1 MKKNQLIISES
12 EKNEILSLYK
22 IINDSLIREQKET
35 PTVISVSN
43 HTTFDTD
50 SVASADFINK
60 LINDIITK
68 INADP
73 KAVEMKNSGK
83 MTISFITLAGT
94 ASNSW
99 NGKTTGYDWENDFKT
114 KFSGQRDET
123 ELYEKNKDLAYER
136 AYAFKDKIISE
147 LAKYGIKVSPY
158 TKFNI
163 LGNVINTGGKN
174 DDERDTAKYPRPG
187 QNLNCNIKFM
197 YENEIPKTT
206 TPPPLDDPKKIPPNM
221 VLTGTYFC
229 NGKNSKNEPIT
240 NSGDILDACTQTQI
254 NSDKNQ
260 PSAKSHIAAFEIKW
274 PANVVGSPNVV
285 PAMRWKFI
293 WNSANKITGVKR
305 VNFNKS
311 YVGKEKFE
319 KAVPTGN
326 FAVNDDILKY
336 FMGLSEGDTVGGG
349 SPYKTYVQ
357 PFI

>member
-114 KFSGQRDET
+114 KFSGQRTET
-123 ELYEKNKDLAYER
+123 ELYQKNKDLSYER
-136 AYAFKDKIISE
+136 AYTFKDKIISE
-147 LAKYGIKVSPY
+147 LAK
-158 TKFNI
+158 FLLNI
-163 LGNVINTGGKN
+163 
-174 DDERDTAKYPRPG
+174 
-187 QNLNCNIKFM
+187 C
-197 YENEIPKTT
+197 
-206 TPPPLDDPKKIPPNM
+206 
-221 VLTGTYFC
+221 TY
-229 NGKNSKNEPIT
+229 
-240 NSGDILDACTQTQI
+240 ILLLFR
-254 NSDKNQ
+254 S
-260 PSAKSHIAAFEIKW
+260 SLF
-274 PANVVGSPNVV
+274 
-285 PAMRWKFI
+285 
-293 WNSANKITGVKR
+293 
-305 VNFNKS
+305 
-311 YVGKEKFE
+311 
-319 KAVPTGN
+319 
-326 FAVNDDILKY
+326 
-336 FMGLSEGDTVGGG
+336 
-349 SPYKTYVQ
+349 
-357 PFI
+357 